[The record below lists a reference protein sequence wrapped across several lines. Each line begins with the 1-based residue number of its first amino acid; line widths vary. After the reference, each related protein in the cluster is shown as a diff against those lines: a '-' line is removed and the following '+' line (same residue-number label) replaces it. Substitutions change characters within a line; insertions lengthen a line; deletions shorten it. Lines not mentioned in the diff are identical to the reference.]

1 VPVTMKDVAKK
12 AKVSTATV
20 SRVLSGKPS
29 RIPISPETTIRVL
42 HVAEVLGYHLDP
54 VARALRTG
62 RTQMLGVIVRDTEDP
77 FFAMI
82 IKAMHHRAR
91 ERGYEIVLGS
101 VTLEPGRAQTF
112 QQTFGIGMCDGL
124 IIIGHLPGDE
134 EIVANIAADLRYAV
148 GVARLSAHDLF
159 PCIGFDNEKAAMLA
173 MEHLRGLGHSRIG
186 FIGTEQLPSFRERL
200 QVYRAV
206 MERDGLWIKDGYI
219 QSGHTHDAEC
229 GYEAMRTLLRLVDPP
244 QAVLACNDLIA
255 IGALAA
261 AGEEHVSIPDT
272 VSVVSFDDI
281 RIACY
286 TCPPL
291 TTVHFPATEMGTRA
305 VDVLMDLLDHGQ
317 TAEEATTLM
326 LEPKLMVRGS
336 TAAPAGM

>member
-1 VPVTMKDVAKK
+1 MPVTMKDVAEK
-12 AKVSTATV
+12 AGVSTATV
-20 SRVLSGKPS
+20 SRVLSGKSS
-29 RIPISPETTIRVL
+29 RIPISPETTTRVL
-42 HVAEVLGYHLDP
+42 HAAEELGYQLDP

-82 IKAMHHRAR
+82 IKAIHHRAR

-101 VTLEPGRAQTF
+101 VTLEPGRTQAF

-124 IIIGHLPGDE
+124 IITGHLPGDE
-134 EIVANIAADLRYAV
+134 AIVAGIAADLRYAV

-159 PCIGFDNEKAAMLA
+159 PCIGFDNKRAAILA

-186 FIGTEQLPSFRERL
+186 FIGSERLPSFQERL

-206 MERDGLWIKDGYI
+206 MERDGLRIEDGYI
-219 QSGHTHDAEC
+219 QLGHTHNAEG

-244 QAVLACNDLIA
+244 QAVLVCNDLMA

-261 AGEEHVSIPDT
+261 AGEGEVSIPEAM
-272 VSVVSFDDI
+272 SVVSFDDI
-281 RIACY
+281 RLARY

-291 TTVHFPATEMGTRA
+291 TTVRFPATEMGARA
-305 VDVLMDLLDHGQ
+305 VDVLLDWLEPGQ
-317 TAEEATTLM
+317 TAEGGTTLL
-326 LEPKLMVRGS
+326 LEPRLIVRGS
-336 TAAPAGM
+336 TAVPAGM